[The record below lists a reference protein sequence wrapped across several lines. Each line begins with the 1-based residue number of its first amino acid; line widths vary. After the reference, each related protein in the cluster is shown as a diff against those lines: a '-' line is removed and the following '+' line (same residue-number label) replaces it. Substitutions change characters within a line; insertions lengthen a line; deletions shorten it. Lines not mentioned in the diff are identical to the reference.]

1 MLKQINKH
9 IKGLAG
15 NTNEH
20 LYNFHVESSLS
31 KHDTKGRNN
40 KGKKMDQL
48 KIQKLLYNE
57 K

>member
-48 KIQKLLYNE
+48 KIQKLLYN
-57 K
+57 KK